1 MRKRAPVTQKT
12 LKKFPNEVASELLR
26 IIGLGVKHRQIDGS
40 HVLLYPLD
48 GTSRP
53 FKVSA
58 SRPAQASLHYIEDF
72 LEQNRMEQP

>member
-1 MRKRAPVTQKT
+1 MRKKVAVSQKT

-26 IIGLGVKHRQIDGS
+26 VIGMGVKHRQIDGS

-48 GTSRP
+48 GASRP

-58 SRPAQASLHYIEDF
+58 SRPAQASLYFIEDF
-72 LEQNRMEQP
+72 LEQNGLK